1 MKTQAW
7 RTRAR
12 WWVLGLLLATGTA
25 QAGQKQVGGVNMPD
39 SLTLQGRTIALAHMQ
54 LQKRLFFKLYVWSLY
69 LEEQPRSASEAISS
83 NSVKR
88 LHFRFLRNIT
98 RDQLVGSLRH
108 GLQKNPD
115 LRQGPMADHLQVM
128 LSSLKDVQNGEDLVL
143 TYMPGVGLEVAGGA
157 SGGAFIPGK
166 GFADALFSVW
176 LETHPIFP
184 R

>member
-1 MKTQAW
+1 
-7 RTRAR
+7 
-12 WWVLGLLLATGTA
+12 VLGLVLAVGPA

-39 SLTLQGRTIALAHMQ
+39 SLTLQGRTIELTHIQ
-54 LQKRLFFKLYVWSLY
+54 LHKRLFFKVYVWSLY
-69 LEEQPRSASEAISS
+69 LEERPRSASEAIAS

-88 LHFRFLRNIT
+88 LHFRFLRDIS
-98 RDQLVGSLRH
+98 REQLVGSLRA

-128 LSSLKDVQNGEDLVL
+128 LASLRDVQKGEDLVI
-143 TYMPGVGLEVAGGA
+143 TYLPGVGLEVTGGA

-166 GFADALFSVW
+166 HFADALFAVW
-176 LETHPIFP
+176 LEAHPIFP

>member
-1 MKTQAW
+1 MRNHVW
-7 RTRAR
+7 RTGAR
-12 WWVLGLLLATGTA
+12 WLVLGLVLAVGSA

-54 LQKRLFFKLYVWSLY
+54 LHKRLFFKVYVWSLY
-69 LEEQPRSASEAISS
+69 LEEQPRSATEAIAS

-88 LHFRFLRNIT
+88 LHFRFLRNIS
-98 RDQLVGSLRH
+98 RDQLVGSLRA

-115 LRQGPMADHLQVM
+115 LRQGPMADQLQVM
-128 LSSLKDVQNGEDLVL
+128 LASLKDVQKGEDLVI
-143 TYMPGVGLEVAGGA
+143 TYMPGAGLEIAGGA

-166 GFADALFSVW
+166 NFADALFSVW
-176 LETHPIFP
+176 LEANPIFP

>member
-1 MKTQAW
+1 MRIQAW
-7 RTRAR
+7 RTCVR
-12 WWVLGLLLATGTA
+12 WLVLGLVLAVGSA

-54 LQKRLFFKLYVWSLY
+54 LHKRLFFKVYVWSLY

-88 LHFRFLRNIT
+88 LHFRFLRDIS
-98 RDQLVGSLRH
+98 REQLVGSLRA

-115 LRQGPMADHLQVM
+115 LRQGPMADHLQV
-128 LSSLKDVQNGEDLVL
+128 LLASLRDVQKGEDLVI
-143 TYMPGVGLEVAGGA
+143 TYLPGVGLEIAGGA

-166 GFADALFSVW
+166 GFADALFAVW
-176 LETHPIFP
+176 LEAHPIFP